1 MTTEVQL
8 GYTVCLGV
16 GLVLHAIGCGGVRQ
30 LRQRGHNTN
39 CRLVFHLPLHLSST
53 KPVLVVYTYGQL
65 KSHELCLCQLYRK
78 KKVLAKSEIGKKSPS
93 LHWINPSTAIGIF
106 VVPDDYVCS
115 EESTLYEYIVH
126 MCCCL
131 MYYYHAV
138 LLVDGMSRHAGT
150 CISKGHCN

>member
-16 GLVLHAIGCGGVRQ
+16 RLVLHAIGCGGVWQ
-30 LRQRGHNTN
+30 LRQRGHNTI
-39 CRLVFHLPLHLSST
+39 CRLVFHLPLHLSSPM
-53 KPVLVVYTYGQL
+53 PVFVAYTYGHL
-65 KSHELCLCQLYRK
+65 KSHTGLYYVCASYIEK
-78 KKVLAKSEIGKKSPS
+78 KNTEIGKKSPS

-138 LLVDGMSRHAGT
+138 LHVDGMSRHAGT
-150 CISKGHCN
+150 CISKDHCN